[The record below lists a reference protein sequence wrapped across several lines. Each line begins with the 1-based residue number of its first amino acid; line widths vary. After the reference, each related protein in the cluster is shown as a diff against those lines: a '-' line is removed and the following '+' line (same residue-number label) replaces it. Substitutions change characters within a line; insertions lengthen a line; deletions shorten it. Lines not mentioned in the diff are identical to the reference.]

1 MVASCESPCTTGH
14 NEPPVAYV
22 ASSGPSQPS
31 GLPRFVASLSGGP
44 LTCSQMI
51 FRAVMAALEKPSV
64 EYHQDGTRLSV
75 LLPARRRSSSPST
88 ELPCLLAT
96 VGATPFGQGN
106 HKTRNLGIVVL
117 CTALAGVR
125 QVLLTSH
132 RLTSRRSCIKH
143 IRARNLHRK
152 HRLFPREQ
160 LRYPAFK
167 IRSEPMT
174 VWLPP
179 PLLSS
184 SGQPRSLSAATN
196 RQPLN
201 SPR

>member
-1 MVASCESPCTTGH
+1 MLADDFPRG
-14 NEPPVAYV
+14 NGGAGKDPV
-22 ASSGPSQPS
+22 
-31 GLPRFVASLSGGP
+31 
-44 LTCSQMI
+44 
-51 FRAVMAALEKPSV
+51 
-64 EYHQDGTRLSV
+64 
-75 LLPARRRSSSPST
+75 SSSIRMARGCQYYCPQGG
-88 ELPCLLAT
+88 EVVAQVPNCLAFSPRLAQPRL
-96 VGATPFGQGN
+96 GRGN
-106 HKTRNLGIVVL
+106 HKMRNLGIVVL